1 MKERKMSQFNDDD
14 VEGHGH
20 QKGGHQKGLTDDDV
34 EGHVN
39 LRGKIRGE

>member
-1 MKERKMSQFNDDD
+1 MSQFNDDD

-20 QKGGHQKGLTDDDV
+20 SKGGQLKGLTDDDV

>member
-1 MKERKMSQFNDDD
+1 MPRINDDQD

-20 QKGGHQKGLTDDDV
+20 QKGGHLERVSDDDV

>member
-1 MKERKMSQFNDDD
+1 MSQFNEDQD

-20 QKGGHQKGLTDDDV
+20 QKGGQLKGVTGDDDV